1 MLFRLS
7 LGGFAM
13 RLRTV
18 LALAF
23 AAGAMLIT
31 LAATATVSAFI
42 AARVQNRAEAQAA
55 QLSEHLRQIID
66 ANVAERLGDMAVLSS
81 VARTNAATPQA
92 LRAWVDAL
100 HESYPVYAWIGFADR
115 NGTVLASTD
124 GLLEGE
130 SVAARSWFQQGLESP
145 TVSDIHEAKLL
156 AKKLPLLPDG
166 ELRRFVDVA
175 MPFRDASGSI
185 VGVVGGHLSVPWLRE
200 MSRAAIAEALKREP
214 NVEVLILAGDGT
226 VVLGPGDQSGDKIEA
241 DLPALAKLAAGE
253 ELASARGVWPDGR
266 EYFTGASR
274 GYPSLERKSLPW
286 TVLVRQPVEIAATV
300 SAPIISRLV
309 LGGAAFTVLFAL
321 LGWWAA
327 ERLASPLLRLADEAG
342 RIGQTPADARLSRP
356 RGYREITELTD
367 VLVKLLA
374 RLSERDRA
382 LAETNASLER
392 RVSERTAD
400 LAEACERSE
409 AAQAQAEAG
418 ERAKS
423 EFLATMSHEVRTPLN
438 AIVGFGDVL
447 RDDASLTPS
456 QRRCV
461 EQMRVGCEVL
471 IGVVND
477 ILDYAR
483 IEAEGVQLEAAPF
496 TLGSL
501 VRETVDFVAGSAERK
516 RLELWIEAPADETSV
531 VLGDRTRLRQV
542 LLNLV
547 NNAVKF
553 TERGRVTVTLTEAMR
568 DDGLVARIAVQDT
581 GIGISAEAQKRLFTR
596 FAQADSTTTRRFGG
610 TGLGLAIAKGLIEA
624 MGGKIGVESRE
635 GEGATF
641 WFEVALPLSPAQKP
655 IISASDNE
663 ISAPSADTATS
674 RQTHLL
680 LVDDGAINR
689 EIAQL
694 ILEAMGYRVTTA
706 ENGQE
711 ALDAVQELAFDL
723 VLMDVEMPVM
733 DGITATETIRALG
746 GAASRIPIIAM
757 TAHVL
762 PDHVALLRSAG
773 VNDHVGK
780 PFDRNHLRAVIQRCL
795 SDARRLQTA
804 A

>member
-1 MLFRLS
+1 
-7 LGGFAM
+7 M

-130 SVAARSWFQQGLESP
+130 SVAARSWFQQGLKSP

-286 TVLVRQPVEIAATV
+286 TVLIRQPVEIAATV

-447 RDDASLTPS
+447 QYDASLTPN

-471 IGVVND
+471 TGVVND

-553 TERGRVTVTLTEAMR
+553 TERGRVTVTLTEAMK

-655 IISASDNE
+655 ITSASDNK

-795 SDARRLQTA
+795 SDARQLQA
-804 A
+804 AA